1 VLLPFAKISELE
13 FFVKLL
19 EKPALI
25 VLTSEEFEECHP
37 YLLAAGY
44 SWYGINGGQ
53 CQWWSPFR
61 NRWVS
66 DRDKN
71 EQGESRYYLELECL
85 PFIPA
90 VSNALDLWV
99 IVQAKELVTP

>member
-1 VLLPFAKISELE
+1 M
-13 FFVKLL
+13 KLL
-19 EKPALI
+19 EKPTLV
-25 VLTSEEFEECHP
+25 VLDSQEFNTCRPH
-37 YLLAAGY
+37 LLAAGY
-44 SWYGINGGQ
+44 SWYGINEGQ

-85 PFIPA
+85 PHILA
-90 VSNALDLWV
+90 VTNARELWV
-99 IVQAKELVTP
+99 VVQSKELVTP

>member
-1 VLLPFAKISELE
+1 M
-13 FFVKLL
+13 KLL
-19 EKPALI
+19 EKTALV
-25 VLTSEEFEECHP
+25 VLDSQEFNTCRP

-44 SWYGINGGQ
+44 SWYGINEGQ

-71 EQGESRYYLELECL
+71 EHGESRYYLELECL
-85 PFIPA
+85 PHILA
-90 VSNALDLWV
+90 VTNARELWV
-99 IVQAKELVTP
+99 MVQSKELVTP

>member
-1 VLLPFAKISELE
+1 M
-13 FFVKLL
+13 KLL
-19 EKPALI
+19 EKPALV
-25 VLTSEEFEECHP
+25 VLTPEEFNACRP

-44 SWYGINGGQ
+44 RWLKCGDGINESQ
-53 CQWWSPFR
+53 CQWWSPFS

-85 PFIPA
+85 PWIPA

-99 IVQAKELVTP
+99 IVQARELVTS